1 MRLQNTNTYNS
12 FINQYSFK
20 SCIKYR
26 QTPEKLSKKTL
37 QLINKVQ
44 EYNVYLKE
52 QEGINPIYF
61 VACYMPK
68 ALEGI
73 QKGISVFKG
82 LNMTEI
88 SFVLAHINEIGVLRG
103 CFNNCAHCYAEGSY
117 PKRETTDYISRMSWK
132 DYKDLTDGI
141 KEINDRLGCITRY
154 TPIPIMLFHDS
165 DCSQVY
171 IKDGRGKI
179 HSWTELAKMM
189 YDATKADVI
198 FSTAGWYKNDKAA
211 QQRMEQYVKEMSE
224 ADNLDYLYHFAIS
237 ANPYHTMHHK
247 AVQLMKEGKY
257 DKAKFIIQ
265 QDAERMANV
274 LFTVTPMLKTG
285 KFKFITRAMSNDSK
299 NSEGF
304 SANDLKAIWRHYF
317 KELRKLYENDFRT
330 NQKIIKKREDIN
342 LYIDKYRKELYRK
355 GINTEPVVAERLS
368 KIYDKEDSAV
378 AFTKENLFNSPL
390 KAIKSPYCY
399 GIISP
404 NGEFDMTTYFDS
416 YKTPIKLNFENK
428 NKRTAPI
435 SPNLNS
441 EPITKEMINDLDS
454 YIDTA
459 YFKTNGE
466 QDIN

>member
-1 MRLQNTNTYNS
+1 M
-12 FINQYSFK
+12 
-20 SCIKYR
+20 
-26 QTPEKLSKKTL
+26 
-37 QLINKVQ
+37 INKVQ
-44 EYNVYLKE
+44 ECNVYLKE
-52 QEGINPIYF
+52 HEGINPIYF

-88 SFVLAHINEIGVLRG
+88 SFVLAHINEIGILRG

-154 TPIPIMLFHDS
+154 TPTPIMLFHDS

-179 HSWTELAKMM
+179 HGWTELAKMM

-224 ADNLDYLYHFAIS
+224 SDNLDYLYHFAIS
-237 ANPYHTMHHK
+237 ANPYQAMHYK
-247 AVQLMKEGKY
+247 AVQLIKEGKT
-257 DKAKFIIQ
+257 DKAQFIIQ
-265 QDAERMANV
+265 KDAERMANV

-285 KFKFITRAMSNDSK
+285 KLKFITRAMSNESK
-299 NSEGF
+299 NSAGL
-304 SANDLKAIWRHYF
+304 SADALVKIWERYFEELK
-317 KELRKLYENDFRT
+317 KLYENDYYSE
-330 NQKIIKKREDIN
+330 QKVIKRYEDIGQYLAQYKDL
-342 LYIDKYRKELYRK
+342 LYKK
-355 GINTEPVVAERLS
+355 GIDIEPVVAERLS
-368 KIYDKEDSAV
+368 KIYDKDDPAV

-399 GIISP
+399 GIINP
-404 NGEFDMTTYFDS
+404 NGEFYMTTYYDS
-416 YKTPIKLNFENK
+416 YKTPIKLNFENAHK
-428 NKRTAPI
+428 KIAPI
-435 SPNLNS
+435 SPNMYP

-454 YIDTA
+454 YLGTA
-459 YFKTNGE
+459 YFKDYDDNVN
-466 QDIN
+466 QI